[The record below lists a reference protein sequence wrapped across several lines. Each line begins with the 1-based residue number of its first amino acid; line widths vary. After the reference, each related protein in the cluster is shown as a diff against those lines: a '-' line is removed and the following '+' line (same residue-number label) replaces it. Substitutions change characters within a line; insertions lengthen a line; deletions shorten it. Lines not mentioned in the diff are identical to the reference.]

1 MIVHLTSFH
10 NNFVIIS
17 SDFLTSNRAGFVRT
31 LLHSFQTRFSS
42 QSDFDINGSLDI
54 YPLHLF
60 SMIQLKKI
68 LKTGKKNSLFQDER
82 LNELFN
88 NQSINEC
95 TSNKDGIVDT
105 DSGPGPGLKSRYS
118 NIDKIRY
125 NALDIGAGVGLV
137 TDVLKDACKDII
149 VTETSSVMSNRL
161 RLKGYKCWNE
171 DITLTYKDR
180 IEEGYTFDLI
190 SMLNVIDRTPRPS
203 SLLSAVH
210 SLLKPNGMILIATP
224 LPFRPFYFTSDHM
237 DKINVNDNT
246 NYEEKRN
253 YKISSNVNDNINNMY
268 SKKIDE
274 NKNNTIDNNIK
285 NRQEKPIEDFCF
297 STDDCWEKQAEIFI
311 TEILPKHGFRCTGF
325 SRLPYISAGDFFTEC
340 WILDDIVLTAEKI

>member
-1 MIVHLTSFH
+1 M
-10 NNFVIIS
+10 
-17 SDFLTSNRAGFVRT
+17 
-31 LLHSFQTRFSS
+31 
-42 QSDFDINGSLDI
+42 

-60 SMIQLKKI
+60 SIIQLNKI
-68 LKTGKKNSLFQDER
+68 LKTSKKNSLFKDES
-82 LNELFN
+82 LNELYN
-88 NQSINEC
+88 NQNINEYI
-95 TSNKDGIVDT
+95 SDKKGMSET
-105 DSGPGPGLKSRYS
+105 DSGPGPGPGFKSGYS
-118 NIDKIRY
+118 DIDKIGY
-125 NALDIGAGVGLV
+125 SALDIGAGVGLV

-161 RLKGYKCWNE
+161 RNKGYKCWNE
-171 DITLTYKDR
+171 DITLTYKVR

-190 SMLNVIDRTPRPS
+190 AMLNVIDRTPRPS

-237 DKINVNDNT
+237 DKKNTTDNM
-246 NYEEKRN
+246 NNKK
-253 YKISSNVNDNINNMY
+253 KISSIND
-268 SKKIDE
+268 K
-274 NKNNTIDNNIK
+274 NKNILDYNTK
-285 NRQEKPIEDFCF
+285 NRQEKPIENFCL
-297 STDDCWEKQAEIFI
+297 SPNDCWEKQAEIFI